1 MLTQQG
7 CMICVGAA
15 AEGREHVSDCN
26 LTDPDGFSDVMRL
39 PNRLALA
46 EGGTTVWILNFC
58 TVVSTSTRTPRRLT
72 A

>member
-1 MLTQQG
+1 MLTPQG

-39 PNRLALA
+39 LNHLALA
-46 EGGTTVWILNFC
+46 GGGPTVWIQNIC
-58 TVVSTSTRTPRRLT
+58 TVVSTSKRTPQHH
-72 A
+72 AA